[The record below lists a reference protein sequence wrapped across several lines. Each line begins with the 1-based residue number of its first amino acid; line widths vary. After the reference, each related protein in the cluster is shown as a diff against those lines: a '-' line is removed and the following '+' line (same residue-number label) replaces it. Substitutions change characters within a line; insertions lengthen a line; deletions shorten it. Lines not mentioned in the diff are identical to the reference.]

1 MKLSGS
7 RIIIETLLEQGVDT
21 AFGYPGGAIMPLYDA
36 LYDAPLRHILT
47 VHEQGAAHA
56 ADGYA
61 RASGKAG
68 VCIATSGPGATNLVT
83 GLATAYM
90 DSVPVI
96 AITGQ
101 VGTPL
106 LGRDAFQ
113 EIDITGLTMP
123 ITKHNFLV
131 RSAAD
136 LAGVV
141 RSAFTIAREGRP
153 GPVLIDVPRDVLL
166 AEVDFSANQSDLS
179 ACPADR
185 ASQQA
190 LDDPELD
197 AAIEQAVTALLKSR
211 RPVLLAGGGIIRAA
225 ASQPVKEFCA
235 VYPLPTVSTLMG
247 LGAIEPNHPHY
258 LGLTGMHGHK
268 AANLAVADADLI
280 IAVGSRF
287 SDRVTSDRSSYT
299 KNKTIVH
306 LDIDAAEIGKNVDT
320 AVMVIGDLQHSLQK
334 LVHRL
339 RQSALPDHTAWLGQV
354 LHWQELHQTQPD
366 KTVLNPVWIMQHL
379 SKTVAELPVTWISD
393 VGQHQMWAAQHL
405 RIESPA
411 TWLTS
416 GGLGTMGF
424 GLPAALGAQLSRPE
438 QRAILIAGDGGFKMT
453 AMELYTAAVEKIPV
467 ICVILDNSALGM
479 VRQWQQLFF
488 NQRYSATTLPSFD
501 FISLAKSC
509 GVDGVV
515 ANTPAEFAAGFQQA
529 LAGDSPF
536 VLVAKISPDCLV
548 DPMVQPGQAV
558 NRFVEMR

>member
-7 RIIIETLLEQGVDT
+7 RIIVETLREQGVDT
-21 AFGYPGGAIMPLYDA
+21 VFGYPGGAIMPLYDA

-61 RASGKAG
+61 RASGKVG

-90 DSVPVI
+90 DSVPVV

-141 RSAFTIAREGRP
+141 RNAFAIAREGRP

-166 AEVDFSANQSDLS
+166 AEAEFTSAPAVAVISPDGKPDRETIEATVS
-179 ACPADR
+179 A
-185 ASQQA
+185 
-190 LDDPELD
+190 L
-197 AAIEQAVTALLKSR
+197 IHSR
-211 RPVLLAGGGIIRAA
+211 RPVLLVGGGIIRAG
-225 ASQPVKEFCA
+225 ASRLIGEFCQT
-235 VYPLPTVSTLMG
+235 YPLPVVSTLMG
-247 LGAIEPNHPHY
+247 LGAVSPDYSYY
-258 LGLTGMHGHK
+258 LGLTGMHGHRP
-268 AANLAVADADLI
+268 ANLAVAEADLI
-280 IAVGSRF
+280 LAVGCRF
-287 SDRVTSDRSSYT
+287 SDRVTGDRLHYT
-299 KNKTIVH
+299 KGKTIIH
-306 LDIDAAEIGKNVDT
+306 LDIDAAEVGKNVATD
-320 AVMVIGDLQHSLQK
+320 VVVVGPLEESLSA
-334 LVHRL
+334 LIHRL
-339 RQSALPDHTAWLGQV
+339 HASTLPDHAAWLAQISG
-354 LHWQELHQTQPD
+354 WQQQEK
-366 KTVLNPVWIMQHL
+366 KTSAPETLCPVWMMRQM
-379 SKTVAELPVTWISD
+379 SEAATQPVTWISD

-405 RIESPA
+405 KIRQPR

-424 GLPAALGAQLSRPE
+424 GLPAALGAQLSMPGH
-438 QRAILIAGDGGFKMT
+438 RAVLIAGDGGFKMT
-453 AMELYTAAVEKIPV
+453 AMELYTAATENIPV

-479 VRQWQQLFF
+479 VRQWQHLFF
-488 NQRYSATTLPSFD
+488 GQRYSSTSLPSFD
-501 FISLAKSC
+501 FISLARSC
-509 GVDGVV
+509 GV
-515 ANTPAEFAAGFQQA
+515 AACSAQTRAEFVAGFDQA
-529 LAGDSPF
+529 LASERPF
-536 VLVAKISPDCLV
+536 VLVAKISPDCMV
-548 DPMVQPGQAV
+548 DPMVQPGQPI
-558 NRFVEMR
+558 NRFVDMS

>member
-1 MKLSGS
+1 MKCTGS
-7 RIIIETLLEQGVDT
+7 RIVIECLRENNVDT
-21 AFGYPGGAIMPLYDA
+21 VFGYPGGAILPLYDA
-36 LYDAPLRHILT
+36 LRDAPLRHILT

-61 RASGKAG
+61 RASGKVG

-90 DSVPVI
+90 DSVPVV

-123 ITKHNFLV
+123 VTKHNFLV

-136 LAGVV
+136 LAGVI
-141 RSAFTIAREGRP
+141 RNAFFIAREGRP

-166 AEVDFSANQSDLS
+166 AEVDFSAKQADDRSCPSGLS
-179 ACPADR
+179 ALQPV
-185 ASQQA
+185 
-190 LDDPELD
+190 DDHEID
-197 AAIEQAVTALLKSR
+197 VAIEQAVAALSKAL
-211 RPVLLAGGGIIRAA
+211 RPVLLVGGGIIRAK
-225 ASQPVKEFCA
+225 ASEAVKELCQY
-235 VYPLPTVSTLMG
+235 YPMPVVSTLMG
-247 LGAIEPNHPHY
+247 LGAISPAQPYY
-258 LGLTGMHGHK
+258 LGLTGMHGHRPANQTI
-268 AANLAVADADLI
+268 AAADLI
-280 IAVGSRF
+280 IAVGTRF
-287 SDRVTSDRSSYT
+287 SDRVTSDRKRYT
-299 KNKTIVH
+299 EGKTIIH
-306 LDIDAAEIGKNVDT
+306 LDVDAAEIGKNVDT
-320 AVMVIGDLQHSLQK
+320 TVVIVGNLQQSLQS
-334 LVHRL
+334 LTQRL
-339 RQSALPDHTAWLGQV
+339 SQSGRPDHNTWLAQV
-354 LHWQELHQTQPD
+354 LQWQESDQTAPD
-366 KTVLNPVWIMQHL
+366 DTVLNPAWIMQHL
-379 SKTVAELPVTWISD
+379 SVATTKLPVTWVSD
-393 VGQHQMWAAQHL
+393 VGQHQMWAAQYL
-405 RIESPA
+405 RINSPG

-424 GLPAALGAQLSRPE
+424 GLPAALGAQLSCPE

-467 ICVILDNSALGM
+467 ICVILDNSSLGM
-479 VRQWQQLFF
+479 VRQWQRLFF

-501 FISLAKSC
+501 FISLARSC

-515 ANTPAEFAAGFQQA
+515 ANTPAEFSAGFQQA
-529 LAGDSPF
+529 LNSNSPF

-558 NRFVEMR
+558 NHFVEMP